1 LSPLV
6 DASGEL
12 RSNGGDA
19 LCVTKKLASPLAS
32 RVPLVLT
39 KRLLD
44 RALAVLV
51 KRAEFRSVLLT
62 DALPR
67 ADFSALVFQVTSMPP
82 GRVSPVICSWVMMQ
96 STASIAASL
105 TLGCV
110 SFSPIS
116 TASTPRRW
124 LCGQMCFRALSACHR
139 IAALESRRSIAT
151 DIMTRLCSAGCFPC
165 CDAGQTILTLFNAS
179 CRTRSEESR
188 MAPEK
193 PCSDEWHPSFEIT
206 ASRRTE

>member
-1 LSPLV
+1 MRGHV
-6 DASGEL
+6 RVGDIDACS
-12 RSNGGDA
+12 SD
-19 LCVTKKLASPLAS
+19 
-32 RVPLVLT
+32 
-39 KRLLD
+39 
-44 RALAVLV
+44 
-51 KRAEFRSVLLT
+51 KRAGHG
-62 DALPR
+62 
-67 ADFSALVFQVTSMPP
+67 Q
-82 GRVSPVICSWVMMQ
+82 
-96 STASIAASL
+96 
-105 TLGCV
+105 
-110 SFSPIS
+110 
-116 TASTPRRW
+116 
-124 LCGQMCFRALSACHR
+124 CGQMCFRALSACHR